1 MKTWSLFLRRFTG
14 IFIGLIF
21 IVLILAIAGAAYQFI
36 ATFTDQRNFPAPG
49 QLVDVGGFRMH
60 IYCTGIGSPTVVLE
74 FAADMMSADWGWIR
88 PEIAKQTRVCA
99 YDRAGMGW
107 SDPSPL
113 PRDARQV
120 SAELHLLLNKAGIK
134 GPYILVGHSVGG
146 LYVRMFVDQYP
157 KEVVGMV
164 LVDPGHPDMDT
175 SIPSLQAQNQS
186 DAQLVRTMQ
195 LLSYIGI
202 PRLLGVGKTNAAGL
216 PAKQVAEINA
226 FNSTP
231 RHWASLLELIQVTP
245 KTYDEVRKTG
255 SLGDRPLVVLSAN
268 TAWFSPN
275 APPDDARRILNELHA
290 ELAGLSTNSSHR
302 IVEGATHA
310 SLVHSQKD
318 AQATILAIEDVLR
331 SAQTGLPLTR

>member
-21 IVLILAIAGAAYQFI
+21 IILILAIAGAAYQFI

-60 IYCTGIGSPTVVLE
+60 IYCTGIGSPTVLLE
-74 FAADMMSADWGWIR
+74 SAADMMSADWGWIR

-120 SAELHLLLNKAGIK
+120 SAELHLLLNKAGIE

-146 LYVRMFVDQYP
+146 LYVRMFANQYP
-157 KEVVGMV
+157 EEVVGMV

-175 SIPSLQAQNQS
+175 RIPALQAQNQS

-195 LLSYIGI
+195 ILSYVGI

-216 PAKQVAEINA
+216 PVQQVAEVNA
-226 FNSTP
+226 FVSTP
-231 RHWASLLELIQVTP
+231 RHWASLLELIQATP

-255 SLGDRPLVVLSAN
+255 SLGDRPLVVLSAD
-268 TAWFSPN
+268 TAWFSPG
-275 APPDDARRILNELHA
+275 APADDARQTLNELHA

-302 IVEGATHA
+302 IVAGATHA
-310 SLVHSQKD
+310 SLVHDQKD
-318 AQATILAIEDVLR
+318 AQATILAIADVLR
-331 SAQTGLPLTR
+331 SAQTGLPLAR